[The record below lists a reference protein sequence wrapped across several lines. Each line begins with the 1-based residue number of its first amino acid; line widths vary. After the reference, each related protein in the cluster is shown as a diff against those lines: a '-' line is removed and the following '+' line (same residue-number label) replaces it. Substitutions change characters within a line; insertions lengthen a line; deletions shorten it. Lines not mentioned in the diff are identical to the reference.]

1 MSTPFVL
8 GQRSIVFSENDGNQL
23 LETPSEQQDFEVI
36 ANLHKSVIAGDLER
50 FVNIY
55 ETQYIYND
63 SICNHFLYGD
73 QGPYDD
79 YNEYS
84 LCTCE
89 NKYDEPE
96 YINKYMSSRA
106 CSCIN
111 GKRYLAYLC
120 AFNGGNHNYY
130 HTCYVFE
137 GSDKSTPIKE
147 YLLQDGPI
155 DLNYVDTIRCIPSKI

>member
-1 MSTPFVL
+1 MSTPFILGARVL
-8 GQRSIVFSENDGNQL
+8 ALSENSGNKL
-23 LETPSEQQDFEVI
+23 IETTPEDVAHDVI
-36 ANLHKSVIAGDLER
+36 ANLHKSVIAGDLEQ
-50 FVNIY
+50 FVNVY
-55 ETQYIYND
+55 ETQYISND

-96 YINKYMSSRA
+96 YINKYMSSRS

-120 AFNGGNHNYY
+120 AFNGGKHNYY
-130 HTCYVFE
+130 HTHHVFE
-137 GSDKSTPIKE
+137 GSDKITPIKE

-155 DLNYVDTIRCIPSKI
+155 DLNYVDTIRCIPNKI